1 MTGHLGQ
8 LLTNNSPQLD
18 ASDMFFLFFFFG
30 TDGSEVTINWIG
42 CVDGKETSGTY
53 WKQWVRG

>member
-8 LLTNNSPQLD
+8 LLTNNSSQLD

-30 TDGSEVTINWIG
+30 TDGSEVTIN
-42 CVDGKETSGTY
+42 
-53 WKQWVRG
+53 